1 LNDRRIIL
9 NTLLNTQLP
18 IAVLGAGPVGL
29 AAAAH
34 LLEYG
39 LNPVIFESGDSV
51 ATSFRDFSQVRLFS
65 PWRYNIDKAA
75 KKLLEAHGWTA
86 PIEDELPTA
95 GELVQRYLQPFA
107 ELPAINNRLKLNAR
121 VIAVTR
127 KGYDKVKTQG
137 REQAPFIIRAEIDG
151 KLHEFMAAGVIDAT
165 GNWFQPNPLGAN
177 GLPAMGERDF
187 ADRIEYGMPD
197 ILGKLRHRYLGKSVL
212 VVGGGHSAAGSLIA
226 LAALVEINPQT
237 RIHWAIRGN
246 DMPRIFG
253 GGEADGLPARGALG
267 IKLRALVENKQL
279 TLHKNFHIHEILNEN
294 GTLTVTSEWE
304 TGSAEQIQ
312 GIDEIVAGT
321 GSRPDLGI
329 TRELRVRLDAWLE
342 SVEALA
348 PLIDPNEHSCGT
360 VRPHGHRELAH
371 PEPNF
376 YIVGAKSY
384 GRAPTFLM
392 ATGYEQVRSIAAAM
406 AGDFSSADDVQLDLP
421 ETGVC
426 STDFSEASETG
437 GCCGEKPKQT
447 TPQPVAS
454 EQSGEAICGC
464 GVEAAPSKPSRSCC
478 G

>member
-1 LNDRRIIL
+1 M
-9 NTLLNTQLP
+9 NTLSNTQYP

-39 LNPVIFESGDSV
+39 FNPVIFESSDSV
-51 ATSFRDFSQVRLFS
+51 AASFRNFSQVRLFS
-65 PWRYNIDKAA
+65 PWRYNMDKAA
-75 KKLLEAHGWTA
+75 KKLLEAHGWIA
-86 PIEDELPTA
+86 PNEDELPTA
-95 GELVQRYLQPFA
+95 GELVQQYLQPFS
-107 ELPAINNRLKLNAR
+107 EIPAIKSRLNLNAR
-121 VIAVTR
+121 VVAITR
-127 KGYDKVKTQG
+127 KGYDKVKTRG
-137 REQAPFIIRAEIDG
+137 REQAPFVIRAEIGG
-151 KLHEFMAAGVIDAT
+151 KLHEFLSAGVIDAT
-165 GNWFQPNPLGAN
+165 GNWLQPNPLGAN
-177 GLPAMGERDF
+177 GLPAIGEQAF
-187 ADRIEYGMPD
+187 ASRIEYGMPD
-197 ILGKLRHRYLGKSVL
+197 ILGKLRHRYLGKRVL

-226 LAALVEINPQT
+226 LAELAETDPQT

-246 DMPRIFG
+246 NIARIFG

-267 IKLRALVENKQL
+267 IKLRALVENRQL
-279 TLHKNFHIHEILNEN
+279 VLHENFHIREILDEN
-294 GTLTVTSEWE
+294 GALTVNPELES
-304 TGSAEQIQ
+304 GGAQPIH

-371 PEPNF
+371 PESNF
-376 YIVGAKSY
+376 YIAGAKSY

-406 AGDFSSADDVQLDLP
+406 AGDFLSADDVQLDLP

-426 STDFSEASETG
+426 STDFSGGGETG
-437 GCCGEKPKQT
+437 GCCGEKPRQA
-447 TPQPVAS
+447 TPRPVTPEGVAAEES
-454 EQSGEAICGC
+454 CGC
-464 GVEAAPSKPSRSCC
+464 SVQAAPSKQSSPCC